1 MRVSILNLNLVGHD
15 AIGNCIINQLR
26 FFAERGDEAR
36 VFVEHP
42 PQGISPDIAPSVKVV
57 SLNDLLH
64 SHDDHF
70 NRSDLYI
77 YHYPGYYGLI
87 ESIRTVNHGSVIFHY
102 HNVTP
107 PELWGSVYQR
117 QTLEHGVEE
126 VKLVHYAD
134 LAIADSPFNRD
145 ELVERYGYDETRIFV
160 LPCAV
165 NPIDFHPSSSATDFL
180 DRYRLRGRRVLLF
193 VGRMAGNKRIDI
205 LVEALPRIIAQI
217 PQAVL
222 LLVGDNKGNPAL
234 QEVSQKAHERAIQ
247 LGVAGDVIFT
257 GTIADTP
264 PPFAAADVYVS
275 ASLHEGFGVPLIEAM
290 ASGVPVVASR
300 AAAHPW
306 VIGDAGLLC
315 EPNDPVDLANKV
327 VQVLTDHTLSSNLR
341 ERGITRAREFALDK
355 HLQTL
360 AQIINKAEHE
370 LTAYGP
376 SLKRSRALNS
386 NAVEIAASLS
396 KIRDLYAQADI
407 MLRDYKVHSK
417 WPFMSRIRRAL
428 TSHLWGPYLDPTLE
442 RQVSFN
448 REVLALLEETI
459 RRQER
464 QNQPP
469 DANDPKD

>member
-26 FFAERGDEAR
+26 FFAERGDDAR

-57 SLNDLLH
+57 GLNDLL
-64 SHDDHF
+64 SGREDHF
-70 NRSDLYI
+70 DYSDLYI
-77 YHYPGYYGLI
+77 YHYPGYYALM

-107 PELWGSVYQR
+107 PELWGSEYLR
-117 QTLEHGVEE
+117 QTLEDGIAQT
-126 VKLVHYAD
+126 KLVHYAD
-134 LAIADSPFNRD
+134 WAITVSPFNQD
-145 ELVERYGYDETRIFV
+145 ELVKRFGYDESRTFI

-205 LVEALPRIIAQI
+205 LVEALPLIKAKV
-217 PQAVL
+217 PQAIL
-222 LLVGDNKGNPAL
+222 ILVGDNAGNPAL
-234 QEVSQKAHERAIQ
+234 REISQKAYQRAVQ
-247 LGVAGDVIFT
+247 LGVAKDVIFT
-257 GTIADTP
+257 GKVEND
-264 PPFAAADVYVS
+264 PPFSVADVYVS

-327 VQVLTDHTLSSNLR
+327 VQVLTDQALSSNLR

-407 MLRDYKVHSK
+407 MLRDYKVHSR

-428 TSHLWGPYLDPTLE
+428 TSHIWGPYLDPTLE

-469 DANDPKD
+469 DANNPKD